1 MSGVMMWVSSLQLQV
16 EKGVGEW
23 LPPLRPF
30 PRPPRLL
37 LLLRFSRLGV
47 ESNMLLP
54 GFSLHNIVCFELNT
68 VRSEKYYAKKI
79 WA

>member
-1 MSGVMMWVSSLQLQV
+1 
-16 EKGVGEW
+16 
-23 LPPLRPF
+23 
-30 PRPPRLL
+30 
-37 LLLRFSRLGV
+37 V

-79 WA
+79 WT